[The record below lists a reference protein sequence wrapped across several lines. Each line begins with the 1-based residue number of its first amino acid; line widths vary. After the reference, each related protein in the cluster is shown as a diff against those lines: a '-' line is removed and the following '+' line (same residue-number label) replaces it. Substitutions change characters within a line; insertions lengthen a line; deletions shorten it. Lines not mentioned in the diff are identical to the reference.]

1 MAEKNLQLSDKVVTW
16 PNLLSALR
24 LLMVPVF
31 LWLILIDE
39 NLIAFAVLA
48 FSSFTDWL
56 DGYLARKLNQMSRL
70 GQLLDPAADRLF
82 ILASLLGLAITDKV
96 PWWLVLV
103 VVGRDV
109 VLFFTLPFLAQVGY
123 GPLPV
128 NYSGKA
134 GTFALLYAFPL
145 MLLPEVLPEGW
156 AVAIYPIAW
165 GFAFWGIWLYWW
177 AGAIYLR
184 QVYNIRKMAHE
195 SSSILISEK
204 EIQ

>member
-1 MAEKNLQLSDKVVTW
+1 MAERNLQLSEKILTW
-16 PNLLSALR
+16 PNFLSALR
-24 LLMVPVF
+24 LALVPVF

-39 NLIAFAVLA
+39 NLLAFSVLA

-56 DGYLARKLNQMSRL
+56 DGYLARKLNQMTRL

-82 ILASLLGLAITDKV
+82 ILASLLGLAFTDKV
-96 PWWLVLV
+96 PWWLVVV
-103 VVGRDV
+103 VVGRDF
-109 VLFFTLPFLAQVGY
+109 VLFFSLPFLAQVGY

-145 MLLPEVLPEGW
+145 MLLPNVLPSDW
-156 AVAIYPIAW
+156 AVVIYPIAW
-165 GFAFWGIWLYWW
+165 AFAFWGILLYWW

-184 QVYNIRKMAHE
+184 QVYNIRKTARLT
-195 SSSILISEK
+195 SSILVSEK
-204 EIQ
+204 ENK

>member
-1 MAEKNLQLSDKVVTW
+1 MPSQNLQLSDKVLTW
-16 PNLLSALR
+16 PNALSALR
-24 LLMVPVF
+24 LALVPVF

-39 NLIAFAVLA
+39 NLLAFSVLA

-82 ILASLLGLAITDKV
+82 ILASLLGLAITENV
-96 PWWLVLV
+96 PWWLVFV
-103 VVGRDV
+103 IVGRDFM
-109 VLFFTLPFLAQVGY
+109 LFFTFPILAKVGY

-145 MLLPEVLPEGW
+145 MLLPDVLGSGS
-156 AVAIYPIAW
+156 AVFIYPIAW

-177 AGAIYLR
+177 AGAVYLR
-184 QVYNIRKMAHE
+184 QVYNIRKTAR
-195 SSSILISEK
+195 LT
-204 EIQ
+204 

>member
-1 MAEKNLQLSDKVVTW
+1 MAENNLQLSDKVLTW

-24 LLMVPVF
+24 LALVPVF
-31 LWLILIDE
+31 LWLILIDQ
-39 NLIAFAVLA
+39 NLLAFSILA

-56 DGYLARKLNQMSRL
+56 DGFLARKLNQMSRL

-82 ILASLLGLAITDKV
+82 ILASLIGLAITAKV
-96 PWWLVLV
+96 PWWLVVV

-109 VLFFTLPFLAQVGY
+109 LLFFTLPFLAQVGY

-145 MLLPEVLPEGW
+145 MLLPNVLSESLS
-156 AVAIYPIAW
+156 VVIYPIAW
-165 GFAFWGIWLYWW
+165 AFAFWGIWLYWW

-184 QVYNIRKMAHE
+184 QVYNIRKLATI
-195 SSSILISEK
+195 SSSILEPEK
-204 EIQ
+204 ESN

>member
-1 MAEKNLQLSDKVVTW
+1 MANQNLHLSDKILTW
-16 PNLLSALR
+16 PNVLSGLR
-24 LLMVPVF
+24 LALVPVF

-39 NLIAFAVLA
+39 NLLAFSVLA

-82 ILASLLGLAITDKV
+82 ILASLLGLAITAKV
-96 PWWLVLV
+96 PWWLVV
-103 VVGRDV
+103 VIVGRDFM
-109 VLFFTLPFLAQVGY
+109 LFFTFPILAKVGY

-145 MLLPEVLPEGW
+145 MLLPDVLPSGW
-156 AVAIYPIAW
+156 AVFIYPVAW
-165 GFAFWGIWLYWW
+165 GFAFWGIWMYWW
-177 AGAIYLR
+177 AGGIYLR
-184 QVYNIRKMAHE
+184 QVYNIRKLAR
-195 SSSILISEK
+195 LT
-204 EIQ
+204 

>member
-1 MAEKNLQLSDKVVTW
+1 MADSNLHLSDKVLTW
-16 PNLLSALR
+16 PNALSALR
-24 LLMVPVF
+24 LALVPVF

-39 NLIAFAVLA
+39 NLLAFSVLA

-56 DGYLARKLNQMSRL
+56 DGYLARKLNQMTRL

-96 PWWLVLV
+96 PWWLVFV
-103 VVGRDV
+103 IVSRDIM
-109 VLFFTLPFLAQVGY
+109 LFFTLPILAKVGY

-128 NYSGKA
+128 SYSGKA

-145 MLLPEVLPEGW
+145 MLLPDVLPSEW
-156 AVAIYPIAW
+156 AIFIYPIAW

-177 AGAIYLR
+177 AGAVYLR
-184 QVYNIRKMAHE
+184 QVYNIRKT
-195 SSSILISEK
+195 STSTSSILVSKK
-204 EIQ
+204 ETK

>member
-1 MAEKNLQLSDKVVTW
+1 MGDNNLQLSDRVLTW
-16 PNLLSALR
+16 PNALSALR
-24 LLMVPVF
+24 LLLVPVF

-39 NLIAFAVLA
+39 NLIAFSVLA

-82 ILASLLGLAITDKV
+82 ILASLLGLAITNKV
-96 PWWLVLV
+96 PWWLVVV

-109 VLFFTLPFLAQVGY
+109 LLFFTLPFLAKSGY

-128 NYSGKA
+128 TYSGKA

-145 MLLPEVLPEGW
+145 MLLPNVLPSEW
-156 AVAIYPIAW
+156 AVVIYPVAW

-177 AGAIYLR
+177 AGAIYIR
-184 QVYNIRKMAHE
+184 QVYNIRKIDR
-195 SSSILISEK
+195 SNSSILVSKK
-204 EIQ
+204 ETK

>member
-1 MAEKNLQLSDKVVTW
+1 MAENNLQLSDKVLTW

-24 LLMVPVF
+24 LALVPVF
-31 LWLILIDE
+31 LWLILIDQ
-39 NLIAFAVLA
+39 NLLAFSILA

-56 DGYLARKLNQMSRL
+56 DGFLARKLNQMSRL

-82 ILASLLGLAITDKV
+82 ILASLLGLAITAKV
-96 PWWLVLV
+96 PWWLVVV

-109 VLFFTLPFLAQVGY
+109 LLFFTLPFLAQVGY

-145 MLLPEVLPEGW
+145 MLLPNVLPKSLS
-156 AVAIYPIAW
+156 VVIYPIAW
-165 GFAFWGIWLYWW
+165 AFAFWGIWLYWW

-184 QVYNIRKMAHE
+184 QVYNIRKLATI
-195 SSSILISEK
+195 SSSILEPEK
-204 EIQ
+204 ESN

>member
-1 MAEKNLQLSDKVVTW
+1 MANQNLHLSDKILTW
-16 PNLLSALR
+16 PNVLSGLR
-24 LLMVPVF
+24 LALVPVF

-39 NLIAFAVLA
+39 NLLAFSVLA

-82 ILASLLGLAITDKV
+82 ILASLLGLAITAKV
-96 PWWLVLV
+96 PWWLVV
-103 VVGRDV
+103 VIVGRDFM
-109 VLFFTLPFLAQVGY
+109 LFFTFPILAKVGY

-145 MLLPEVLPEGW
+145 MLLPDVLPSGW
-156 AVAIYPIAW
+156 AVFIYPVAW
-165 GFAFWGIWLYWW
+165 GFAFWGIWMYWW
-177 AGAIYLR
+177 AGGIYLR
-184 QVYNIRKMAHE
+184 QVYNIRKSAR
-195 SSSILISEK
+195 LT
-204 EIQ
+204 

>member
-1 MAEKNLQLSDKVVTW
+1 MAENNLQLSDKVLTW
-16 PNLLSALR
+16 PNLLSGLR
-24 LLMVPVF
+24 LLLVPVF
-31 LWLILIDE
+31 LWLILIDQ
-39 NLIAFAVLA
+39 NLWAFAILA

-82 ILASLLGLAITDKV
+82 ILASLLGLAITAKV
-96 PWWLVLV
+96 PWWLVFI

-109 VLFFTLPFLAQVGY
+109 LLFFTLPFLAQVGY

-145 MLLPEVLPEGW
+145 MLLPNVLPASW
-156 AVAIYPIAW
+156 SIVVYPIAW
-165 GFAFWGIWLYWW
+165 AFAFWGIWLYWW

-184 QVYNIRKMAHE
+184 QVYNIRKSAAN
-195 SSSILISEK
+195 SSSILEPIK
-204 EIQ
+204 EIK

>member
-1 MAEKNLQLSDKVVTW
+1 MADSNLQLSDKVLTW
-16 PNLLSALR
+16 PNALSALR
-24 LLMVPVF
+24 LALVPVF

-39 NLIAFAVLA
+39 NLLAFSVLA

-56 DGYLARKLNQMSRL
+56 DGYLARILNQMSRL

-96 PWWLVLV
+96 PWWLVV
-103 VVGRDV
+103 VIVSRDFM
-109 VLFFTLPFLAQVGY
+109 LFFTFPILAKVGY

-145 MLLPEVLPEGW
+145 MLLPDVLPSGW
-156 AVAIYPIAW
+156 AVFIYPIAW
-165 GFAFWGIWLYWW
+165 AFAFWGIWLYWW
-177 AGAIYLR
+177 AGAVYLR
-184 QVYNIRKMAHE
+184 QVYNIRKTA
-195 SSSILISEK
+195 SLTSSILVSKK
-204 EIQ
+204 EIK

>member
-1 MAEKNLQLSDKVVTW
+1 MATKNLELSDKVLTW
-16 PNLLSALR
+16 PNALSALR
-24 LLMVPVF
+24 LVLVPVF

-39 NLIAFAVLA
+39 NLLAFSVLA

-56 DGYLARKLNQMSRL
+56 DGYLARKLNQMTRL

-96 PWWLVLV
+96 PWWLVLI

-109 VLFFTLPFLAQVGY
+109 VLFFSLPLLAQVGY

-145 MLLPEVLPEGW
+145 MLLPNILPSEFSI
-156 AVAIYPIAW
+156 VIYPLAW

-177 AGAIYLR
+177 AGMIYLR
-184 QVYNIRKMAHE
+184 QVHNIRKLARE
-195 SSSILISEK
+195 TSSILVSEK
-204 EIQ
+204 E